1 MKRYLLPL
9 ILCGCEGLT
18 TAPEPAVSALVRT
31 PDGCFALMTP
41 STPVAPTLGVANQ
54 CSYRASTQLVAGI
67 DLVELVIDYGPD
79 VEFAAST
86 PAPPPTVT
94 VSVEGAAID
103 LPIEISDEH
112 RVGSR
117 AYFIATFHAPDTPSN
132 DVEITAGVNSGFRTT
147 LPVVFVT
154 TAAQVEL
161 DMVDCTPGQPCEL
174 AGAVGNAHVRVVLP
188 GTVPQTVQLHES
200 LAGVPQPDP
209 IAPVTTAVV
218 GDHTEALAAVPIPAA
233 ADGALLVLST
243 SLDGGPVTVA
253 TATIRA
259 PTITMHLS
267 CDPSCSLAAGDAVGL
282 EIDAP
287 GLIRPLQ
294 AYVDTAL
301 DGTPQII
308 AAPVAL
314 FPQASGVA
322 IGNLALHAPATPG
335 TWQIDASVAGYAA
348 PAIVTTVQ

>member
-1 MKRYLLPL
+1 MKYLLPL
-9 ILCGCEGLT
+9 LLCACEGLT
-18 TAPEPAVSALVRT
+18 TAPEPVVSALVRT

-41 STPVAPTLGVANQ
+41 SAPVAPTLGVANL

-86 PAPPPTVT
+86 PAPPPEVT
-94 VSVEGAAID
+94 ISVDGAAID
-103 LPIEISDEH
+103 LPVEISDEH

-117 AYFIATFHAPDTPSN
+117 AYFLATFHAPATPSN
-132 DVEITAGVNSGFRTT
+132 DVQITAGVNAGFRTT
-147 LPVVFVT
+147 VPVVFVT

-161 DMVDCTPGQPCEL
+161 DMLDCTPGQACEL
-174 AGAVGNAHVRVVLP
+174 AGAVGNAHVRVVVP
-188 GTVPQTVQLHES
+188 GTVPQTVQLHEL

-209 IAPVTTAVV
+209 APPVTTEIAT
-218 GDHTEALAAVPIPAA
+218 DHTEAIVAIAVPAA
-233 ADGALLVLST
+233 ADGTLLELST
-243 SLDGGPVTVA
+243 SLDGGPTTEA

-259 PTITMHLS
+259 PTLTAHLS

-287 GLIRPLQ
+287 SLIHPLQ

-301 DGTPQII
+301 DGTPGLV

-314 FPQASGVA
+314 LPQASGLA
-322 IGNLALHAPATPG
+322 IGRLALHAPATPG

-348 PAIVTTVQ
+348 PAIVTAVH